1 MILRNAG
8 YDVSKKSQLEN
19 DLAKDYANASPGTK
33 RAINNLIAYGGMAN
47 FTEVRM
53 MLQLENGDPTGSV
66 TGSAVAPYII
76 QAVG

>member
-33 RAINNLIAYGGMAN
+33 GQLI
-47 FTEVRM
+47 
-53 MLQLENGDPTGSV
+53 
-66 TGSAVAPYII
+66 I
-76 QAVG
+76 

>member
-1 MILRNAG
+1 
-8 YDVSKKSQLEN
+8 
-19 DLAKDYANASPGTK
+19 
-33 RAINNLIAYGGMAN
+33 MAN